1 MANEQNLKPFVK
13 GDKRINRKGRP
24 KSFDALRTLAQ
35 MIANEVTTSK
45 DGQIKMTRVEAIMRS
60 WSLSGNYQLQR
71 AFIEIAFGKVP
82 DNLQITGKDGDP
94 LKVQI
99 IEVIKSGESG
109 E

>member
-35 MIANEVTTSK
+35 MIANEVMTSK
-45 DGQIKMTRVEAIMRS
+45 DGQTKMTRVEMILRA
-60 WSLSGNYQLQR
+60 WSLSGNHQLQR

-82 DNLQITGKDGDP
+82 DNIQISGKDGDP

-99 IEVIKSGESG
+99 IEVVKSE
-109 E
+109 